1 MPTTPTAIKLTIDS
15 PRSSALSLKSI
26 QEKKRLEAQKIIKK
40 EVLDPSKMP
49 KNEFTETQLL
59 ELWNTYGQ
67 QMERKGE
74 RIIASLFSMNKPT
87 LLENFV
93 IHLEL
98 PNKTMEAD
106 VAAIEKPLLRF
117 LYEELNNYSISLQ
130 TKVNEAVAK
139 KHAFTPQ
146 DKYDK
151 LKETNP
157 LIDLL
162 RAKLDLDF

>member
-1 MPTTPTAIKLTIDS
+1 
-15 PRSSALSLKSI
+15 
-26 QEKKRLEAQKIIKK
+26 
-40 EVLDPSKMP
+40 MP
-49 KNEFTETQLL
+49 KKAFNEEQLI
-59 ELWNTYGQ
+59 EKWNAYGKK
-67 QMERKGE
+67 MERKGE
-74 RIIASLFSMNKPT
+74 RIIASLFSMNKPK

-93 IHLEL
+93 IYIEL

-117 LYEELNNYSISLQ
+117 LYVELDNYSISLQ

-151 LKETNP
+151 LKEANP

-162 RAKLDLDF
+162 RARLDLDF

>member
-1 MPTTPTAIKLTIDS
+1 M
-15 PRSSALSLKSI
+15 
-26 QEKKRLEAQKIIKK
+26 
-40 EVLDPSKMP
+40 LDPSKMP
-49 KNEFTETQLL
+49 KTTFTEDQLL
-59 ELWNTYGQ
+59 EQWNNYGKR
-67 QMERKGE
+67 MERKGE
-74 RIIASLFSMNKPT
+74 RIIASLFSMNKPK
-87 LLENFV
+87 LLDNFI

-106 VAAIEKPLLRF
+106 VAAIEKPLLQF
-117 LYEELNNYSISLQ
+117 LYEELKNYSISLQ
-130 TKVNEAVAK
+130 TEVNEAVAK

-151 LKETNP
+151 LKEANP